1 MPISFGSRRV
11 LTTLRHFSLSMGVKP
26 ETILELKHRIE
37 ALELA
42 VDTILKRVPEVRIS
56 VEVPKVVL
64 ERKPVYVRIDE
75 REIHGRI
82 ILLALDGFLDEWRT
96 AGDVASELLRRGWAP
111 KDFKHVR
118 PALEHLVSLGLLER
132 VQGKK
137 RGRGRRA
144 KWLYRAVEGLE
155 NKVDVKST

>member
-1 MPISFGSRRV
+1 ME
-11 LTTLRHFSLSMGVKP
+11 VKP

-42 VDTILKRVPEVRIS
+42 VDTILKRVPEIRIN
-56 VEVPKVVL
+56 VEIPKVIL
-64 ERKPVYVRIDE
+64 ERKPVYVKIDE
-75 REIHGRI
+75 KETHGRI

-96 AGDVASELLRRGWAP
+96 AGDIASELLRRGWAP

-132 VQGKK
+132 VRGKK
-137 RGRGRRA
+137 RGRGRRP
-144 KWLYRAVEGLE
+144 KWLYRAVKDLKS
-155 NKVDVKST
+155 KVEIKTP

>member
-1 MPISFGSRRV
+1 ME
-11 LTTLRHFSLSMGVKP
+11 VKP
-26 ETILELKHRIE
+26 KTILELKHRIE

-42 VDTILKRVPEVRIS
+42 VDTILNRVPEVRIS
-56 VEVPKVVL
+56 VEIPKVVL

-82 ILLALDGFLDEWRT
+82 ILLALNGFLDEWRT

-137 RGRGRRA
+137 KGRSRKP
-144 KWLYRAVEGLE
+144 KWLYRAVKDLK
-155 NKVDVKST
+155 NKVVKESLNSLEEYLFEIGKGVRKI

>member
-1 MPISFGSRRV
+1 ME
-11 LTTLRHFSLSMGVKP
+11 VKP

-42 VDTILKRVPEVRIS
+42 VDTILKRVPEIRIN
-56 VEVPKVVL
+56 VEIPKVIL
-64 ERKPVYVRIDE
+64 ERKPVYVKIDE
-75 REIHGRI
+75 KETHGRI

-96 AGDVASELLRRGWAP
+96 AGDIASELLRRGWAP

-118 PALEHLVSLGLLER
+118 PALEHLVSLGLVER

-137 RGRGRRA
+137 RGRGRKP
-144 KWLYRAVEGLE
+144 KWLYRAVKDLKD
-155 NKVDVKST
+155 KVEVKEL

>member
-1 MPISFGSRRV
+1 MRGE
-11 LTTLRHFSLSMGVKP
+11 LDLL
-26 ETILELKHRIE
+26 LELKHRVE

-42 VDTILKRVPEVRIS
+42 VDTILKRVPEVRIT

-64 ERKPVYVRIDE
+64 EKKPIYVKIDE
-75 REIHGRI
+75 KEIHGRI
-82 ILLALDGFLDEWRT
+82 ILLALDGFLDDWRT
-96 AGDVASELLRRGWAP
+96 AGDIASELLRRGWAP

-137 RGRGRRA
+137 RGRGRKP
-144 KWLYRAVEGLE
+144 KWLYRAVKDLKD
-155 NKVDVKST
+155 KVEVKSP